1 MPPPLCVLRLYARFL
16 SHVTAASYAPRCGQ
30 RIPQMSDFCVKCCQ
44 AAHRTCTALIV
55 VAIAAAVIVMATAV
69 ELASNGPLGRL
80 PVSDVN
86 VEPPRVL
93 TKRKA

>member
-1 MPPPLCVLRLYARFL
+1 MPPPLCVLRLYARFPFPRNGCIIR
-16 SHVTAASYAPRCGQ
+16 SRCGQ

-55 VAIAAAVIVMATAV
+55 VAIATTVIVMATAV
-69 ELASNGPLGRL
+69 ELASNGPLGRV

-86 VEPPRVL
+86 VEPVRVFKEL
-93 TKRKA
+93 QA